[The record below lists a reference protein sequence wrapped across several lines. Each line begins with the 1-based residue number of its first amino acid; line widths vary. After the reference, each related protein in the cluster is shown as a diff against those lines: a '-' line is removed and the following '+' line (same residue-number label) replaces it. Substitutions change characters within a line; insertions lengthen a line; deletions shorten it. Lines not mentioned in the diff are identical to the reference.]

1 MGINIIFAPNSQGVQ
16 MENTEN
22 KFKEMVKDSNLQ
34 VEFQQKM
41 LSWFYEHRREMPW
54 REEPLPYYIWISE
67 IMLQQT
73 RVDTVIPYFLRF
85 IRKYPD
91 IASLA
96 ESDEEELLK
105 YWEGLGYYQRVRNLR
120 VTAMSLML
128 NHGGRLPETFSEL
141 LKLKGIGEYTAG
153 AIASEAF
160 AERVPAV
167 DGNVFR
173 VMARLTGE
181 RGDIRDRKVMEKL
194 KDMARMLLPY
204 EHVGDFNQALIELGA
219 LICIPKG
226 TPKCGICPVKNHCEA
241 YERGIQSEIPL
252 RGKNKDRK
260 IEERTV
266 FLLECHGRYAIR
278 KREEGK
284 LLGGLYEIPHEEGFY
299 GEEEV
304 EELMKSH
311 GLKVL
316 SMEMLKDR
324 KFLFTHIE
332 WKLKGF
338 KITLAAETADY
349 VFETPERIME
359 NYTLAT
365 AFKGYITELMR
376 PSQQSFL

>member
-1 MGINIIFAPNSQGVQ
+1 MKKIEVIQNKIETDLVTREDINQRI
-16 MENTEN
+16 
-22 KFKEMVKDSNLQ
+22 
-34 VEFQQKM
+34 
-41 LSWFYEHRREMPW
+41 LSWYHEHRRTMPW

-73 RVDTVIPYFLRF
+73 RVDTVIPYFHRF
-85 IRKYPD
+85 IEKYPD
-91 IASLA
+91 IRSLA

-120 VTAMSLML
+120 ITAIDLL
-128 NHGGRLPETFSEL
+128 ENHDARLPESFEEL

-160 AERVPAV
+160 GEKVPAV
-167 DGNVFR
+167 DGNVYR

-181 RGDIRDRKVMEKL
+181 RGDIRDRIVMKRLREAAE
-194 KDMARMLLPY
+194 DLLPDKD
-204 EHVGDFNQALIELGA
+204 VGDFNQGLIELGA

-226 TPKCGICPVKNHCEA
+226 SPKCGLCPVKDHCTA
-241 YERGIQSEIPL
+241 YENNLQDEIPL
-252 RGKNKDRK
+252 RRKNKERK

-266 FLLECHGRYAIR
+266 LLLETDGRFAIR

-299 GEEEV
+299 SRDEV
-304 EELMKSH
+304 EELVEGM
-311 GLKVL
+311 GMEVL
-316 SMEMLKDR
+316 SLEGLKDR

-332 WKLKGF
+332 WRLKGYHIRI
-338 KITLAAETADY
+338 KSEHHDY
-349 VFETPERIME
+349 IFETPENISR

-365 AFKGYITELMR
+365 AFREYITELGDAK
-376 PSQQSFL
+376 QQSFL